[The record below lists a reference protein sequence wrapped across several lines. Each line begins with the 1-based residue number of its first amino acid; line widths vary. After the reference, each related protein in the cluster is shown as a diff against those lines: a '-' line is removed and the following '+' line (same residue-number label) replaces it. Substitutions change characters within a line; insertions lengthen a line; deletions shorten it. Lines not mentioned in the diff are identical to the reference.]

1 MKLYTSI
8 LDQCI
13 SNNIEQKRL
22 FRVIGGRMIGE
33 KIRTLREDRALSIRQ
48 LAKSTSI
55 AYSTMLNLEK
65 DKNKPSAG
73 VLRKLSDFFNVDVDY
88 WFKNEKDVKILDDA
102 SQKLLKDAN
111 RLKPKEEKI
120 DKSVKP
126 VKQIVEDQE
135 PAVIMKPRT
144 TQTRSSEEQ
153 DAFLKRLYER
163 QISIRDEMIGI
174 LRKEINSKDQLLD
187 NFKDIIDDLME
198 ELKKK

>member
-1 MKLYTSI
+1 
-8 LDQCI
+8 
-13 SNNIEQKRL
+13 
-22 FRVIGGRMIGE
+22 MIGE